1 MASILSRILGIF
13 TGGGADGA
21 TAKPPAAAAAAAP
34 QLYADCQIFAT
45 PQREG
50 NQFRLAGRIEKQV
63 NGETLVRNFIRADVF
78 TSVDDAV
85 ETTFRKAQQII
96 DQHGTS
102 LFGDGEKSRQV

>member
-1 MASILSRILGIF
+1 MASFLSNILSIF
-13 TGGGADGA
+13 TGGS
-21 TAKPPAAAAAAAP
+21 TAREGVKAPPMPSVAP

-63 NGETLVRNFIRADVF
+63 NGETLVRSFIRADVF
-78 TSVDDAV
+78 TSVDDAA

-96 DQHGTS
+96 DQNGSS
-102 LFGDGEKSRQV
+102 LFSDGVASRQV